1 MPPHPSTPIED
12 REASIQG
19 GATNR
24 AIEDLYDNSGA
35 RNYAITPAAFHQII
49 AAVLLRYAANSSEPE
64 TAQLLE
70 SLRVEELILARAC
83 SAGNDSAWSEFIA
96 RFRAPLYATAF
107 RLTHNDTSARELAD
121 GLNAELYGIPNREGR
136 RISRLDYYM
145 GRGSL
150 EGWLRTVLARQHIDR
165 CRAQSKEVSLEEQ
178 VEQGVSFAARP
189 QTETPEADARV
200 PAAIAQTLAE
210 LGNDDRFL
218 LASYFLDHR
227 TLADI
232 GRQTGVHESTISR
245 KLDKLTAT
253 LRKRVKNR
261 LQAAGIESR
270 RCNELLQELDV
281 RDIDVNVTAN
291 LEQAN
296 LKQANL

>member
-1 MPPHPSTPIED
+1 MSPEPSTPIED
-12 REASIQG
+12 RALPIHAS
-19 GATNR
+19 ATNR
-24 AIEDLYDNSGA
+24 AIEDLYSNSGA
-35 RNYAITPAAFHQII
+35 RNYAIPPAAFHEII
-49 AAVLLRYAANSSEPE
+49 DAVLLRYAANLTEPE
-64 TAQLLE
+64 SAQLLQ
-70 SLRVEELILARAC
+70 SLHVEELILARAC
-83 SAGNDSAWSEFIA
+83 SSGNDLAWHEFIV

-107 RLTHNDTSARELAD
+107 RLTHNDASARELAD
-121 GLNAELYGIPNREGR
+121 GLSAELYGIPNAQGR

-165 CRAQSKEVSLEEQ
+165 CRARSKEVSLEEQ
-178 VEQGVSFAARP
+178 VEQGVSFAASP
-189 QTETPEADARV
+189 HAETPTTDSRLT
-200 PAAIAQTLAE
+200 AAIAQTLAE
-210 LGNDDRFL
+210 LGNEDRFL
-218 LASYFLDHR
+218 LASYFLDQR

-245 KLDKLTAT
+245 KLDKLTST

-270 RCNELLQELDV
+270 RCNELLQDLDV

-291 LEQAN
+291 L
-296 LKQANL
+296 KQANL